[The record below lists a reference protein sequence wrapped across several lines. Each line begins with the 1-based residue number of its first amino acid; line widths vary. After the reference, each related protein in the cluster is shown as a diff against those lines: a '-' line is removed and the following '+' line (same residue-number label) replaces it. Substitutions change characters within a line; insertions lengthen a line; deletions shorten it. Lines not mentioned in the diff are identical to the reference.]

1 MLHGALNI
9 WSHTCYQ
16 SRKARAGHSRAEA
29 GRVELSR
36 FRDKRLESSGGDER
50 AMRDHHVSTA
60 SCCGWWSDERWRC
73 GLLFLL
79 SLRQEVSAGWQVGVR
94 AVQCVRGVCV
104 GAQAVGC
111 LLSLS
116 SLSLWTEV
124 QVDKNSGTAMA
135 HTCGSCGGAVLSVA
149 SHLRAVGST
158 LRGGRGPLGPG
169 LASGL
174 PRGCLGGSLGAAW
187 EWRRRCLFRGLKGR
201 RVVTGPTHVS

>member
-1 MLHGALNI
+1 M
-9 WSHTCYQ
+9 
-16 SRKARAGHSRAEA
+16 
-29 GRVELSR
+29 
-36 FRDKRLESSGGDER
+36 
-50 AMRDHHVSTA
+50 
-60 SCCGWWSDERWRC
+60 
-73 GLLFLL
+73 
-79 SLRQEVSAGWQVGVR
+79 
-94 AVQCVRGVCV
+94 

-111 LLSLS
+111 PLSLS

-174 PRGCLGGSLGAAW
+174 PRGQLGGSLGVATTLPFSGPKGTPGGHRAYTRELEDSLTPCGRLAAGARG
-187 EWRRRCLFRGLKGR
+187 RRRRQPPTLELGGGILSDGR
-201 RVVTGPTHVS
+201 YRETQYGRHSTIWDPPLRSTGSAMQVRAGRLELGAIRTAHATRQSVCSAHPARRAGPW